1 MAKSNMRILGKPKPP
16 QEGKF
21 SSKVAKEL
29 VAEPPWAQATGVHLD
44 SSPAHQKPYDK
55 DDKK

>member
-21 SSKVAKEL
+21 SSKVAKEAA
-29 VAEPPWAQATGVHLD
+29 VEPDPKSAKK
-44 SSPAHQKPYDK
+44 SS
-55 DDKK
+55 